1 MEFPKGPEVKDYA
14 DIPGTYVMDAQQSR
28 RGYHLNMFCMS
39 LNEEP
44 NRQKFAENETSYM
57 TQFDVTPAQ
66 QQAVVDRDY
75 LEMLRLGGN
84 IYYIFKIAMLDRKSM
99 QYVGGQ
105 MSGMTEEAFK
115 QMMID
120 GGRSVEGNRRVGEA

>member
-1 MEFPKGPEVKDYA
+1 MKDYA
-14 DIPGTYVMDAQQSR
+14 DIPGTYVMDSQQSR
-28 RGYHLNMFCMS
+28 RGYRLNMFCMS
-39 LNEEP
+39 LNEEA
-44 NRQKFAENETSYM
+44 NRQKFAANETSYM
-57 TQFDVTPAQ
+57 EQLGVSPEQ

-75 LEMLRLGGN
+75 LELLRLGGN
-84 IYYIFKIAMLDRKSM
+84 IYYIFKIAILDRRSM

-105 MSGMTEEAFK
+105 MSGMTEEAFM